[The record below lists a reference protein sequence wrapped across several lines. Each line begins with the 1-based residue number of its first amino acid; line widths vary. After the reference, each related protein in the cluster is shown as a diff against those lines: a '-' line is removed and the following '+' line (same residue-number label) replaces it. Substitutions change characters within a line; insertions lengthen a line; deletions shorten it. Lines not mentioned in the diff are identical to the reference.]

1 VSATPGMLAAA
12 QARLD
17 AVLSAAPKRR
27 APAQEHLLLKAQT
40 LVNADKGDFTAVIS
54 TERVDREKDIVSAD
68 AMVAALGAWT
78 EIGKLVP
85 LCWSHSVA
93 PGDALRSSASCVTT
107 TPTAPARCP

>member
-1 VSATPGMLAAA
+1 MSATPGMLETA

-17 AVLSAAPKRR
+17 AVLNAAPKRS
-27 APAQEHLLLKAQT
+27 APTQEHLLLKAQT

-54 TERVDREKDIVSAD
+54 TERVDREKDVVSAD

-85 LCWSHSVA
+85 SVLVSQRR
-93 PGDALRSSASCVTT
+93 PGGRHRPRSA
-107 TPTAPARCP
+107 